1 MLDFVFS
8 STILGVPLKGR
19 MLYYFPHILVEYNTW
34 IYNLH
39 IYISC
44 DLCEK
49 NAVYRG
55 IQNQIVFPG
64 LADGLLLVNSIS
76 YTYTCMI
83 YNIHYSFRNKI

>member
-49 NAVYRG
+49 NAIYSAKNISG
-55 IQNQIVFPG
+55 SSWWTM
-64 LADGLLLVNSIS
+64 DLLKEVQFIWNFLSQDKKKV
-76 YTYTCMI
+76 T
-83 YNIHYSFRNKI
+83 F